1 MRGGG
6 RRSGS
11 SWSACLQRGL
21 ISLQFTAAAKLFIL
35 FGDPVAHSLSPAMQ
49 NAALQAAGID
59 GLYIPWRV
67 QSAGL
72 PAAFVSLRGMENFGG
87 ANVTVP
93 HKEQAFT
100 LVDTLTP
107 EAAAVGAINTVIS
120 RGGRLLGAN
129 TDGPG
134 FLRSLYEE
142 ADFLPRGKSAV
153 ILGAGGAAR
162 SVAFSLAE
170 AGAAPIIIINR
181 TAERAQSLAEF
192 IDRTIG
198 TAALGMG
205 RDDSRISTSLKD
217 CALVV
222 NTTSVGLHP
231 ADPPPIDPH
240 LLQPGALVYDL
251 IYRPRETALLREA
264 KRRGC
269 RVIGGLGMLLYQ
281 GALAFELWTG
291 LKPSE
296 AAMRHAVVAA
306 IA

>member
-1 MRGGG
+1 MK
-6 RRSGS
+6 
-11 SWSACLQRGL
+11 
-21 ISLQFTAAAKLFIL
+21 FTAAAKLFIL
-35 FGDPVAHSLSPAMQ
+35 FGDPVAHSLSPVMQ

-72 PAAFVSLRGMENFGG
+72 PAAFESLRGMENFGG

-93 HKEQAFT
+93 HKEQAFA

-107 EAAAVGAINTVIS
+107 EATAVGAVNTVVA
-120 RGGRLLGAN
+120 RDGHLLGAN
-129 TDGPG
+129 TDGLG
-134 FLRSLYEE
+134 FLRSLHEE
-142 ADFLPRGKSAV
+142 ANFLPRGKPSV

-162 SVAFSLAE
+162 AVAWSLAE
-170 AGAAPIIIINR
+170 AGAEPIVIVNR
-181 TAERAQSLAEF
+181 TAPRARSLAEF
-192 IDRTIG
+192 VYRNIG
-198 TAALGMG
+198 TSTTGLAI
-205 RDDSRISTSLKD
+205 DDPQMPAIVRD

-222 NTTSVGLHP
+222 NTTSVGLNP
-231 ADPPPIDPH
+231 SDPPPIDPNI
-240 LLQPGALVYDL
+240 LQPRALVYDL
-251 IYRPRETALLREA
+251 IYRPQETALLREA

-291 LKPSE
+291 HKPSE
-296 AAMRHAVVAA
+296 AAMRHALVTA

>member
-1 MRGGG
+1 
-6 RRSGS
+6 
-11 SWSACLQRGL
+11 
-21 ISLQFTAAAKLFIL
+21 LQFTAAAKLFIL

-72 PAAFVSLRGMENFGG
+72 PAAFASLRGMDNFGG

-93 HKEQAFT
+93 HKEQAVA

-107 EAAAVGAINTVIS
+107 EAAAVGAINTVVS
-120 RGGRLLGAN
+120 RDGRLLGAN
-129 TDGPG
+129 TDGLG
-134 FLRSLYEE
+134 FLRSLREE
-142 ADFLPRGKSAV
+142 ADFPPRGKSVV

-170 AGAAPIIIINR
+170 AGAAPIVIINR

-192 IDRTIG
+192 INRTIG
-198 TAALGMG
+198 TTALGVG
-205 RDDSRISTSLKD
+205 LHDPRISISLRD
-217 CALVV
+217 CALMV

-231 ADPPPIDPH
+231 NDPSPIAPH

-291 LKPSE
+291 ITPSE
-296 AAMRHAVVAA
+296 AEMRRALVAA
-306 IA
+306 VA